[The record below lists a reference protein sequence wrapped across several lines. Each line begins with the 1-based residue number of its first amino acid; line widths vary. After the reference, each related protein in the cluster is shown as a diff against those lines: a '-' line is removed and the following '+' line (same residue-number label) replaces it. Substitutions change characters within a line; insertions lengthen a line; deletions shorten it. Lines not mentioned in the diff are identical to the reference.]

1 MGSVPVRTKD
11 SPTDLLFSA
20 LANPTRRDIL
30 LLLLEGPR
38 TAGEIA
44 ERYDMARPSVS
55 EHLKVL
61 LDRGLVSEEKLGRTV
76 RYSVT
81 PEPLAAVASWLSPF
95 EAFWRGRLK
104 DLHTTLANL
113 KDT

>member
-1 MGSVPVRTKD
+1 MPVRTKD
-11 SPTDLLFSA
+11 SPADLLFGA

-30 LLLLEGPR
+30 LLLLERPR

-61 LDRGLVSEEKLGRTV
+61 LDRGLVSEERSGRTI
-76 RYSVT
+76 RYSLT

-95 EAFWRGRLK
+95 EKFWRARLK
-104 DLHTTLANL
+104 DLHNTLENL
-113 KDT
+113 KDA